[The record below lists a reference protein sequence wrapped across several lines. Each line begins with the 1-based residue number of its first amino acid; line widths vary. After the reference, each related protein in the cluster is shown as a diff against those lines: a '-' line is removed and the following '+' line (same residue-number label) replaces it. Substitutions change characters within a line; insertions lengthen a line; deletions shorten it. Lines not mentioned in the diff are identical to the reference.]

1 MKKLFILLGLVL
13 LVSCGGSGSNSST
26 STTSKGGISFAV
38 VGSKKSTTSNATTP
52 FAKSKSLATTTSD
65 SGTSF
70 NFGDIK
76 STEIYLFQITNT
88 GTAEVDNITLSTD
101 NPTAAVCTPASIA
114 VLPIAGSGNG
124 LTPLVEVQVLHGVG
138 LNGYGSAATLPAG
151 SFTFNLTAS
160 GTDINGNTVS
170 ASCSIQL
177 NVLVASFNLLDFT
190 GNNVSLL
197 TTNRGSTSMYGIG
210 LPVTTNGW
218 YFYETEQ
225 FNVSEDGLP
234 DDRFYSIQNTGNVP
248 LVVNDLGSQNGIDT
262 PIPQNFIIQPNTT
275 QQINFSYT
283 TGWPGQNV
291 FEIGEPIVIDS
302 DNTVFSSSQIPCDS
316 DGDYYIYYM
325 YYENANSN

>member
-101 NPTAAVCTPASIA
+101 NPTAAVCTPSSIA

-124 LTPLVEVQVLHGVG
+124 ITPLVEVQVLHGVG

-170 ASCSIQL
+170 ANCSIQL
-177 NVLVASFNLLDFT
+177 NVLVASFKLLDYASNEVVF
-190 GNNVSLL
+190 GVRNNAWA
-197 TTNRGSTSMYGIG
+197 YGAI
-210 LPVTTNGW
+210 LPNPANGW
-218 YFYETEQ
+218 YTLNTYAPTDNNNQ
-225 FNVSEDGLP
+225 
-234 DDRFYSIQNTGNVP
+234 RFYYIQNMGNVD
-248 LVVNDLGSQNGIDT
+248 LNINDLGSCDSTQT
-262 PIPQNFIIQPNTT
+262 PIN
-275 QQINFSYT
+275 
-283 TGWPGQNV
+283 QNV
-291 FEIGEPIVIDS
+291 TASAGVTTLITMQYTAGLNYYDYFKINDPIIINS
-302 DNTVFSSSQIPCDS
+302 DNTVFNSSLPTDP
-316 DGDYYIYYM
+316 DGNFYLFYQYS
-325 YYENANSN
+325 ENQ